1 MHVPGSLSGNNRFQ
15 MTDAGMPLTNEN
27 VPREELDN
35 NFWRR
40 SANEEL
46 QKRLRNP
53 LNTNKAKNVIFFLG
67 DGMPLTTVAAA
78 RILKGQRQG
87 KPGEES
93 QLSFEKF
100 PYIGLSRVSSKNI
113 VKLCVLS

>member
-1 MHVPGSLSGNNRFQ
+1 MHVPVRLSSSSRFL
-15 MTDAGMPLTNEN
+15 MTGLGMPLTNEN
-27 VPREELDN
+27 VPREELDPN
-35 NFWRR
+35 YWRN

-46 QKRLRNP
+46 QKRLNNK

-67 DGMPLTTVAAA
+67 DGMSLTTVAAA
-78 RILKGQRQG
+78 RILNGQREG

-100 PYIGLSRVSSKNI
+100 PYTGLSRVSSRREI
-113 VKLCVLS
+113 FCV